1 MHRVER
7 SSAAQAL
14 VESALALP
22 LVVALTLGVVQ
33 VVLYAHA
40 RAVLTSAVQEGARLA
55 AEDGRRL
62 DEGFARARA
71 VASAGLGRSVDPL
84 RVEGMADDEVVVIR
98 AAASMRP
105 ILPLPSVDALPVQ
118 AESHVARERFRP
130 GGAR

>member
-1 MHRVER
+1 MARTYR
-7 SSAAQAL
+7 GAAQAL
-14 VESALALP
+14 VESALVLP
-22 LVVALTLGVVQ
+22 LMVALTLGVVQ

-84 RVEGMADDEVVVIR
+84 RLEGMADDEVVVIR

-105 ILPLPSVDALPVQ
+105 IL
-118 AESHVARERFRP
+118 
-130 GGAR
+130 